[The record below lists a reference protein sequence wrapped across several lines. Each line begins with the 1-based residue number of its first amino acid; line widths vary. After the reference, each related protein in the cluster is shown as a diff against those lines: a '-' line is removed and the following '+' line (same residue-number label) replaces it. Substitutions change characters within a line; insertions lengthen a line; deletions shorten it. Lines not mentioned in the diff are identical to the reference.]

1 MRRKIQEERGP
12 REEEDQGRKKI
23 REEEDQERKKIMEE
37 DYHIRKIITVVIET
51 ETKTRWEED
60 F

>member
-12 REEEDQGRKKI
+12 REEEDQGRKRTKGGRRSGRKRTK
-23 REEEDQERKKIMEE
+23 RERRSWRKTTIL
-37 DYHIRKIITVVIET
+37 
-51 ETKTRWEED
+51 KTRWEED